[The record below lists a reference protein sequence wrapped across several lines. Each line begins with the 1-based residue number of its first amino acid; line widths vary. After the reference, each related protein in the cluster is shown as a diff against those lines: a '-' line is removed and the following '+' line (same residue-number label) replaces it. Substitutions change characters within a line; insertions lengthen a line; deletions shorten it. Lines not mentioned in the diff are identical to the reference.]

1 MSIFYVLCLCNSIND
16 AIIPLLEQCGFG
28 YVVRLRKCMLDA
40 HLITAMVLRWR
51 PDMHTFQLPS
61 GECTITLQDV
71 NMLLDL
77 QISGQAVSGRN
88 DSVWE
93 QFPRL
98 LGVNPPERKHG
109 YSIRTAWLKEQLS
122 SMPPN
127 PNEEQAMQQLR
138 MYLLYFF
145 GKFLVPDKSGDRIH
159 TMYLP
164 LLEDIPTIRSYSWG
178 SACLA
183 SLYRGLCDAT
193 TPSKR
198 GNSVSGCVLLLQAWA
213 RSRIIMFQRE
223 RVIAPPFD
231 RPLALK
237 WVAIGTRYQGDP
249 AHNLVA
255 ANIMLDHIEPSGFI
269 WTPYDISQ
277 TLYPVDVEC
286 WSATTYLIN
295 FGIVEYHQTDRVRLQ
310 FGLNHVARDDAQI
323 MEHYHEIDMRKNVHD
338 WAAKFH
344 AEIQHWNHRNIR
356 ALHRDL
362 ADVVPL
368 MHSNEYLH
376 QYTRDYMPYVSDN
389 YYLNDPRPRPDM
401 PPQYANSPHSYTQ
414 QQQQY
419 TNIPYTQQQQQE
431 TCIPDPPP
439 FTQQQQPFT
448 QHTMSFTESDFMTPQ
463 QLTRNFFGYDRADFE
478 SPGTRQFNEN
488 YSNYFPPGEFTQ
500 PQQTQQVSQ
509 DLPWTELSG
518 NYLNSTWTQA
528 QGSTSAFGQPAPR
541 NEGINFL
548 GVPDNNPNEDDGD
561 VEIFGVGLRART
573 RPPCGTGGCL

>member
-1 MSIFYVLCLCNSIND
+1 MFTRFFTCRVKPRDCMESHGNRMAQFPMPPHAIGWRKWQSCHQYEDGAFPDAATCHRMAEMEALPCFLKGGFGRVAVLSSVQKRWKLNILHDNNALKVHNQCRFDPPND

-40 HLITAMVLRWR
+40 HLITVMVLRWR

-109 YSIRTAWLKEQLS
+109 YSIRKAWLKEQLS

-138 MYLLYFF
+138 
-145 GKFLVPDKSGDRIH
+145 I
-159 TMYLP
+159 
-164 LLEDIPTIRSYSWG
+164 
-178 SACLA
+178 
-183 SLYRGLCDAT
+183 
-193 TPSKR
+193 
-198 GNSVSGCVLLLQAWA
+198 
-213 RSRIIMFQRE
+213 
-223 RVIAPPFD
+223 
-231 RPLALK
+231 
-237 WVAIGTRYQGDP
+237 
-249 AHNLVA
+249 
-255 ANIMLDHIEPSGFI
+255 
-269 WTPYDISQ
+269 
-277 TLYPVDVEC
+277 
-286 WSATTYLIN
+286 
-295 FGIVEYHQTDRVRLQ
+295 
-310 FGLNHVARDDAQI
+310 
-323 MEHYHEIDMRKNVHD
+323 
-338 WAAKFH
+338 
-344 AEIQHWNHRNIR
+344 
-356 ALHRDL
+356 
-362 ADVVPL
+362 
-368 MHSNEYLH
+368 
-376 QYTRDYMPYVSDN
+376 DYMPYVSDN

-401 PPQYANSPHSYTQ
+401 PPQYVNSPHSYTQ

-419 TNIPYTQQQQQE
+419 TNIPYTQQQQQQE

-448 QHTMSFTESDFMTPQ
+448 QHTMPFTESDFMTPQ

-478 SPGTRQFNEN
+478 SPGTRQFNES

-509 DLPWTELSG
+509 DLAWTELSR
-518 NYLNSTWTQA
+518 NYLNSTWTQG

-561 VEIFGVGLRART
+561 VVIFGVGLRART